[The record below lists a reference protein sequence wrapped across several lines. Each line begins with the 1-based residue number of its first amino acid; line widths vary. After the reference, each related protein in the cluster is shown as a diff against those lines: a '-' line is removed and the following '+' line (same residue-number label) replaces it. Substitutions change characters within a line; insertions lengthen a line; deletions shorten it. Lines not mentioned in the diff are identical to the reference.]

1 MRMGVDR
8 VGGQGLGMRR
18 QALEP
23 GILVRRKHRE
33 HAAGEREHFLFL
45 EDDLVLVGME
55 GAVALGQLFGHGE
68 IAGNGRRFMVGA
80 GMHGIDSEFFR

>member
-1 MRMGVDR
+1 MG
-8 VGGQGLGMRR
+8 R

-23 GILVRRKHRE
+23 GILIGRKHRE
-33 HAAGEREHFLFL
+33 YAAGEREHFLLL

-55 GAVALGQLFGHGE
+55 GAVAPGQLFGHRE

-80 GMHGIDSEFFR
+80 GMHGIDPEFFR